1 MDYLKKLQHHYRPRK
16 GWVNDPNG
24 LVYYKG
30 YYHLFYQHSP
40 DCELPF
46 KDQPMHWGHARTSDF
61 ITWEELPVA
70 LFPDMEYDNG
80 GCWSGTAIVKDDILY
95 LFYASVHTPEGTDEN
110 IQTVSIATSRDG
122 INFEKYDGNPVIDNY
137 PSDGGHDFRDPAV
150 CCIDGKYYCVMAT
163 GHPETKEG
171 RLLLYRS
178 EDLFDWQYEGI
189 MSSWDRCK
197 FTECPSLV
205 HAGDK
210 YLLTA
215 SICPLDSVHYFHIM
229 YGSFE
234 DGKFKIQNEAEVD
247 KGPDQYAGQVFT
259 DHMGRN
265 ILISWIP
272 GWRYKGYAERD
283 IGCFSVPREIK
294 IENGI
299 ITAYPV
305 VELRHLLKEEDEAV
319 KRTEK
324 GFIIERMGREPVV
337 YEGEFSSI
345 EIIRD
350 EYIVEVY
357 IDGGREIYTALL

>member
-1 MDYLKKLQHHYRPRK
+1 MDYLRRLKHHYRPEK

-30 YYHLFYQHSP
+30 NYHLFYQHAP
-40 DCELPF
+40 DFEVPWG
-46 KDQPMHWGHARTSDF
+46 QPMHWGHAITRDF

-95 LFYASVHTPEGTDEN
+95 LFYASIYTPQGTDEK
-110 IQTVSIATSRDG
+110 IQTVSIATSDDG
-122 INFEKYDGNPVIDNY
+122 INFKKYEGNPVIKSY
-137 PSDGGHDFRDPAV
+137 PSDGGPDFRDPAL
-150 CCIDGKYYCVMAT
+150 CFIDGKYYCVMAT
-163 GHPETKEG
+163 GHPKTKEG

-178 EDLFDWQYEGI
+178 EDLLNWQYDGI
-189 MSSWDRCK
+189 MSRWDNCK
-197 FTECPSLV
+197 FTECPSFV
-205 HAGDK
+205 HLDEK
-210 YLLTA
+210 YLLTL
-215 SICPLDSVHYFHIM
+215 SVCPRDRFHYFHIM
-229 YGSFE
+229 YGSFA
-234 DGKFKIQNEAEVD
+234 DGKFTVQNEAEVD

-272 GWRYKGYAERD
+272 GWCYKGKYERD
-283 IGCFSVPREIK
+283 IGCFSIPREIK
-294 IENGI
+294 VRDGV

-305 VELRHLLKEEDEAV
+305 EELRHLLKSEDESV
-319 KRTEK
+319 KRTEN
-324 GFIIERMGREPVV
+324 GFIIERTDRDSVV
-337 YEGEFSSI
+337 FEGDFSSV